1 MKRNTEIKLK
11 VVEWMPEDNLVILQT
26 PTKTFSLA
34 SEEFLK
40 FIESAQTTRVK
51 QFEKKLFTKADFYK
65 KLISL
70 DVSEKDAKDW
80 MEVRKQRRGVFTENV
95 IENIL
100 TECQKHQFAFP
111 EAIKASAKY
120 GWQGFEYQ
128 WFLNKQNN
136 GSTNNQNTI
145 NGSYSHKKAGDKVS
159 GIAGIVA
166 GIGYQEFTSDS

>member
-11 VVEWMPEDNLVILQT
+11 VVEWNPEDNLVILQT

-34 SEEFLK
+34 SYEFLK
-40 FIESAQTTRVK
+40 FIESAQTTRDNQV
-51 QFEKKLFTKADFYK
+51 EKKRFAKADFYK
-65 KLISL
+65 KLIEL

-80 MEVRKQRRGVFTENV
+80 MEVRKQKRGIFTENV

-100 TECQKHQFAFP
+100 KECKKYQLPFP
-111 EAIKASAKY
+111 KAIKASAKY

-136 GSTNNQNTI
+136 GSTNSQNTI
-145 NGSYSHKKAGDKVS
+145 NGIFNHKKAGDKVS
-159 GIAGIVA
+159 GVAGIIR